1 MTQEFSTAVTKF
13 LVESGA
19 NAKTTGIII
28 GTLFPTYAKEN
39 YKLPRQNIQNFVLES
54 ANKITNSDLPILDLG
69 CGRRNYKNL
78 FSQALDIPETEIEYV
93 AIDHFIGSDDMY
105 KKSGPNVVGSVS
117 KIPLSSESVG
127 VVVCTEVL
135 EHVANDGD
143 VLKEIARVLR
153 QNGKLILTV
162 PGKYIPKH
170 DKLPYQVDYRRYTE
184 VGLSQKLI
192 DAGFSNIIISDRCF
206 NDLQI
211 NIFANAVKK

>member
-1 MTQEFSTAVTKF
+1 MSQEFATAVTKF

-28 GTLFPTYAKEN
+28 GTLFPSYAREN
-39 YKLPRQNIQNFVLES
+39 YKLPRQNIENFVLES
-54 ANKITNSDLPILDLG
+54 ANKITDSDLPILDLG

-78 FSQALDIPETEIEYV
+78 FSQALDIPEKDIPYV
-93 AIDHFIGSDDMY
+93 AVDHYIGDDDMY
-105 KKSGPNVVGSVS
+105 KKRGPNVVSS
-117 KIPLSSESVG
+117 ISQIPLSSKSVG

-135 EHVANDGD
+135 EHVADDGG
-143 VLKEIARVLR
+143 VLKEIGRVLR

-170 DKLPYQVDYRRYTE
+170 NKLPYQVDYRRYTE
-184 VGLSQKLI
+184 TGLSQKLF
-192 DAGFSNIIISDRCF
+192 DAGFSNIMISDRCF